1 MKEVKRRSI
10 QEIAVRDVVE
20 LIESVSDNKTLNVFI
35 HSCNC
40 FNNMGAGI
48 AKALSDAYPVV
59 ASCENIYEPGD
70 KKKLGR
76 YTFAYIKPSV
86 VVANAYSQYNY
97 GWLNALDS
105 SGRQTDYDALQK
117 ALTSIRD
124 DFASR
129 SPHPIVFYAPLMIG
143 AGNAK
148 GDPEI
153 IQPMVKEIFEDHDL
167 ILFYI

>member
-1 MKEVKRRSI
+1 MSV
-10 QEIAVRDVVE
+10 QEIAVKDV
-20 LIESVSDNKTLNVFI
+20 IEMIEEFPQDNTVRVII
-35 HSCNC
+35 HQANC

-76 YTFAYIKPSV
+76 YTFARIKPAV

-97 GWLNALDS
+97 GWLDALDL
-105 SGRQTDYDALQK
+105 SGRQTDYDALRK

-129 SPHPIVFYAPLMIG
+129 SPHPIVFYAPKFIG
-143 AGNAK
+143 QSLAK

-153 IQPMVKEIFEDHDL
+153 IQPMVKEIFKDHDL

>member
-1 MKEVKRRSI
+1 MSV
-10 QEIAVRDVVE
+10 QEIAVRDV
-20 LIESVSDNKTLNVFI
+20 IEMIEEFPQDNTVRVII
-35 HSCNC
+35 HQANC

-59 ASCENIYEPGD
+59 ASCEDIYEPGD

-76 YTFAYIKPSV
+76 YTFARIKPSV

-97 GWLNALDS
+97 GWLDPLDS
-105 SGRQTDYDALQK
+105 SGRQTDYDALRK

-148 GDPEI
+148 GNYNI
-153 IQPMVKEIFEDHDL
+153 IRPIVEEIFKDHEL
-167 ILFYI
+167 VLFYN

>member
-1 MKEVKRRSI
+1 MSV
-10 QEIAVRDVVE
+10 QEIAVRDV
-20 LIESVSDNKTLNVFI
+20 IEMIEEFPQDNTVRVII
-35 HSCNC
+35 HQANC

-76 YTFAYIKPSV
+76 YTFARVKPAV

-97 GWLNALDS
+97 GWLDALDS
-105 SGRQTDYDALQK
+105 NGRQTDYDALRK

-148 GDPEI
+148 GNYNI
-153 IQPMVKEIFEDHDL
+153 IRPIVEEIFKDHDL
-167 ILFYI
+167 VLFYN

>member
-1 MKEVKRRSI
+1 MSV
-10 QEIAVRDVVE
+10 QEIAVKDV
-20 LIESVSDNKTLNVFI
+20 IEMIEEFPQDNTVRVII
-35 HSCNC
+35 HQANC

-59 ASCENIYEPGD
+59 ASCEDIYEAGD
-70 KKKLGR
+70 KNKVGR
-76 YTFAYIKPSV
+76 YTFARVKPSV
-86 VVANAYSQYNY
+86 IVANAYSQYNY

-105 SGRQTDYDALQK
+105 TGRQTDYVALRK

-124 DFASR
+124 DFSSR

-148 GDPEI
+148 GNYNI
-153 IQPMVKEIFEDHDL
+153 IRPIVEEIFKDHDL
-167 ILFYI
+167 VLFYN

>member
-1 MKEVKRRSI
+1 MSV
-10 QEIAVRDVVE
+10 QEIAVKDV
-20 LIESVSDNKTLNVFI
+20 IEMIEEFPQDNTVRVII
-35 HSCNC
+35 HQANC

-59 ASCENIYEPGD
+59 ASCEDIYEPGD

-76 YTFAYIKPSV
+76 YTFARVKPSV
-86 VVANAYSQYNY
+86 IVANAYSQYNY
-97 GWLNALDS
+97 GWLDALDS
-105 SGRQTDYDALQK
+105 SGRQTDYDALRK

-129 SPHPIVFYAPLMIG
+129 SPHPIVFYAPKFIG
-143 AGNAK
+143 SGLAK
-148 GDPEI
+148 GKYDTIRI
-153 IQPMVKEIFEDHDL
+153 ILEDVFKEHDL

>member
-1 MKEVKRRSI
+1 MSV
-10 QEIAVRDVVE
+10 QEIAVRDV
-20 LIESVSDNKTLNVFI
+20 IEMIEEFPQDNTVRVII
-35 HSCNC
+35 HQANC

-59 ASCENIYEPGD
+59 ASCEDIYEPGD

-76 YTFAYIKPSV
+76 YTFARIKPSV

-105 SGRQTDYDALQK
+105 SGRQTDYDALRK

-143 AGNAK
+143 ANNAK
-148 GDPEI
+148 GNYNI
-153 IQPMVKEIFEDHDL
+153 IRPIVEEIFKDHDL
-167 ILFYI
+167 VLFYN